1 MVSVQ
6 YLYCRTVEHMG
17 VCIWFC
23 LLTVSCDAILMSNLN
38 LTSINN
44 SCYELNRTNIILYFK
59 IYIFTAV
66 KVAE

>member
-23 LLTVSCDAILMSNLN
+23 LLTVSGDAILMSNLN

-44 SCYELNRTNIILYFK
+44 SCYELKMNTALNSILHLFW
-59 IYIFTAV
+59 
-66 KVAE
+66 